1 MGGIG
6 LIMKL
11 EDTTIYPFIRS
22 DPALCKLHTFARG
35 KYIIRVGE
43 AADIWYLVNGKV
55 QVETT
60 TQNGKKLVVDTI
72 CEDNYVGHLSNFW
85 GQNFYCDSYALV
97 SSILIRIPK
106 ERFLKMMESLEF
118 SRHFYMKTNARLYDM
133 YKKEL
138 VRGLFSQRQQ
148 FAFYVI
154 KYSQNNI
161 CRIHNLSGICEFLK
175 ITRRHFYNLLDRF
188 SEDGIIKRLDDGD
201 IEILDLDALYKVA
214 EPVVNFSYNKM

>member
-1 MGGIG
+1 
-6 LIMKL
+6 
-11 EDTTIYPFIRS
+11 
-22 DPALCKLHTFARG
+22 
-35 KYIIRVGE
+35 
-43 AADIWYLVNGKV
+43 
-55 QVETT
+55 
-60 TQNGKKLVVDTI
+60 
-72 CEDNYVGHLSNFW
+72 
-85 GQNFYCDSYALV
+85 
-97 SSILIRIPK
+97 
-106 ERFLKMMESLEF
+106 MMETLEF

-161 CRIHNLSGICEFLK
+161 CRIHNLSSICEFLK
-175 ITRRHFYNLLDRF
+175 ISRRHFYNLLDRF

-214 EPVVNFSYNKM
+214 EPVVNFCYNKM

>member
-85 GQNFYCDSYALV
+85 GQNFYCDSYAPV
-97 SSILIRIPK
+97 SYTHLDVYKRQP
-106 ERFLKMMESLEF
+106 M
-118 SRHFYMKTNARLYDM
+118 NASPHM
-133 YKKEL
+133 
-138 VRGLFSQRQQ
+138 V
-148 FAFYVI
+148 
-154 KYSQNNI
+154 
-161 CRIHNLSGICEFLK
+161 
-175 ITRRHFYNLLDRF
+175 
-188 SEDGIIKRLDDGD
+188 
-201 IEILDLDALYKVA
+201 
-214 EPVVNFSYNKM
+214 P